1 MTLVSKIQDVLDKTN
16 KKIQDLINSKN
27 YSPKEVEKI
36 VQDATLEIKGI
47 TVSEFDIEISI
58 GHPHIP
64 PIHVDPIP
72 VPEPGDII
80 SGDVHIPTREELE
93 EKARKLAKDMA
104 DAAKAK
110 LVETAQ
116 NAINELKNQI
126 PDPTEQARQMIA
138 EIESY
143 KNNLE
148 QLLDDLKP
156 ENIIKKALDK
166 AEHISEEYID
176 SKMVQVFEPIHLKG
190 KSDVKFS
197 LNGTKV
203 NVGVSLYLV
212 LEDFNGDF
220 TQQYLKSLTIEGEI
234 DLSNLNDRH
243 LSNPVLHDGN
253 INIQEEIKNRI
264 EEKQA
269 EIISGLTQAVIDSY
283 FPIFTVIN
291 KFKEIMK
298 I

>member
-1 MTLVSKIQDVLDKTN
+1 MVRWNTSDLDLKKKLEEIQRKIKEEEENARRLAEQAERERIAAQQEAD
-16 KKIQDLINSKN
+16 KKIQ
-27 YSPKEVEKI
+27 
-36 VQDATLEIKGI
+36 
-47 TVSEFDIEISI
+47 
-58 GHPHIP
+58 
-64 PIHVDPIP
+64 
-72 VPEPGDII
+72 
-80 SGDVHIPTREELE
+80 EERRRAE
-93 EKARKLAKDMA
+93 EKAKKEAAEAIQRAEEIKKEAKSNLVSIVNDSIDKLK
-104 DAAKAK
+104 
-110 LVETAQ
+110 EEIIT
-116 NAINELKNQI
+116 NA
-126 PDPTEQARQMIA
+126 TEPARQMIA

-176 SKMVQVFEPIHLKG
+176 SKMVQVFEPLHLKG